1 MIIPC
6 LKAERG
12 CFPCEGDSSNPFAN
26 LSIEPNDRN
35 IWLSVYFGNP
45 VNVVPNAWT
54 TDTCVGLCE
63 SSISQLD
70 ADDCARR
77 RALECLHDPPLD
89 PIPPEPPPLPPP
101 QVPAICNQEV
111 TCQDGS
117 NCYTVAPC
125 TIFASS
131 QAEANAIARSL
142 CEARVTN
149 PESTAPCEVP
159 TPPPGP
165 PVPPPDVPCFEC
177 CNCGTMVQIENYTPE
192 FFTLDPAELDVNDTT
207 DGCNPPPTDG
217 TRTLSGKT
225 FSVPDN
231 GWFFCTTDDRT
242 NFYFF
247 KQFGNW
253 FKMANAGFCAPVVDV
268 QVLAKALEAYPAG
281 EPFDGLVTL
290 KHYPYD
296 LGFGTGAWDGKFT
309 LTDDSFTTCAIQHFS
324 TKHIN
329 GLGGFTIQLDQSGTG
344 PTAVWTLTIKRYYS
358 ADDFGGLCS
367 TTVLADWWFGE
378 HIGETQ
384 CGTYNKTGG
393 LLLTGPAN
401 LNLVGV

>member
-1 MIIPC
+1 MLREC
-6 LKAERG
+6 DRAVT
-12 CFPCEGDSSNPFAN
+12 CFPCADEASNPFAN
-26 LSIEPNDRN
+26 LSAEDPDLNIFLNVHFGVVTNVIPNVWRR
-35 IWLSVYFGNP
+35 
-45 VNVVPNAWT
+45 
-54 TDTCVGLCE
+54 DTCVGFCE
-63 SSISQLD
+63 SSISQVD

-159 TPPPGP
+159 ALPPGP

-177 CNCGTMVQIENYTPE
+177 CNCGVMVQIEGYTPA
-192 FFTLDPAELDVNDTT
+192 FFTFDPAELDVNTTT
-207 DGCNPPPTDG
+207 DACNPATGTP
-217 TRTLSGKT
+217 TRTLSSKT
-225 FSVPDN
+225 FSVPDD
-231 GWFFCTTDDRT
+231 GWFFCTGDASVDI
-242 NFYFF
+242 FFF
-247 KQFGNW
+247 KQFGSW
-253 FKMANAGFCAPVVDV
+253 FRMADAGFCVPLVDSK
-268 QVLAKALEAYPAG
+268 VLVKPLQAYPAG
-281 EPFDGLVTL
+281 EPFEDTVTL

-309 LTDDSFTTCAIQHFS
+309 LTDDSFTTCAIQHLS
-324 TKHIN
+324 AQHIN
-329 GLGGFTIQLDQSGTG
+329 GLGGFTIQLDQSGSG
-344 PTAVWTLTIKRYYS
+344 PSAVWTLSIRRYYS
-358 ADDFGGLCS
+358 ADDFGATCALILLS
-367 TTVLADWWFGE
+367 DWWIGE
-378 HIGETQ
+378 HVGETQ
-384 CGTYNKTGG
+384 CGTYSKTGG
-393 LLLTGPAN
+393 LLFTGPAS
-401 LNLVGV
+401 LNLLGV